1 MAFISQR
8 QRLSVCISAYLHL
21 DQQLLLDKG
30 PIPVVEEIKFL
41 GIIFDRRLSF
51 VPHLK
56 YVKTKALKALNI
68 LKVVGK
74 TERSL
79 SDCID
84 I

>member
-30 PIPVVEEIKFL
+30 PIPVVEIKFL

-56 YVKTKALKALNI
+56 YVKTKVLKALNI